1 MVTISTFTEPINC
14 DNRSSGEG
22 LVKKKKGVDKS
33 HDMTM
38 RPKEKFRNQTESF

>member
-14 DNRSSGEG
+14 DNRSSGEA
-22 LVKKKKGVDKS
+22 LNKKKGVDKS

-38 RPKEKFRNQTESF
+38 RPKEKFRNQTEPF